1 MRHQDY
7 AAKVT
12 ERYKARSL
20 AENTPQSHL
29 LSMRCD
35 VAKELFA
42 EETVD
47 VQVKV
52 KEELD
57 RMHDSLVARYQEG
70 MKGEPSNDPADQK
83 MYVFYLV

>member
-1 MRHQDY
+1 
-7 AAKVT
+7 
-12 ERYKARSL
+12 
-20 AENTPQSHL
+20 
-29 LSMRCD
+29 MRCD